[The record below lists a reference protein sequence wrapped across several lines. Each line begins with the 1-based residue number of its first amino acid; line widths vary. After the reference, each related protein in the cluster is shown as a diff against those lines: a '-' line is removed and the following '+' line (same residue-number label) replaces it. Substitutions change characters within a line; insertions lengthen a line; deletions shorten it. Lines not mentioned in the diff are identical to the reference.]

1 MDCLIVLFVISSDL
15 ELAWP
20 SVLVCH
26 LLLQKLVARRE
37 AGGYTS
43 QLMQELDM
51 LAITQVP
58 IVVAAAQYS
67 LIYLL
72 LGGGFGGAIVI
83 YIVAK
88 VLGK

>member
-1 MDCLIVLFVISSDL
+1 MAMPDPLIRDFQRSL
-15 ELAWP
+15 P
-20 SVLVCH
+20 SV
-26 LLLQKLVARRE
+26 A
-37 AGGYTS
+37 AGSGMPFAPVEVRGPPRGGAFTS
-43 QLMQELDM
+43 QLMQELNM

-88 VLGK
+88 MMGK